1 LKAKIIRKLDFMG
14 QSNKKRC
21 FFLLVGFLGFLSFP
35 QRAALAQSLK
45 VGVAGSPPFVIEEG
59 STTKGISIEIW
70 QKIAAEEQR
79 EYELIPQK
87 SVAASIEAINTGQ
100 VDLVIGSVS
109 ITSDRL
115 QEVKFTQP
123 FFVTEIGLLLPRM
136 PPSLWDRIQPFFGL
150 AFISSVALLVACVF
164 VVGNLLWL
172 AERRRNG
179 EQFPASYWRGVGNG
193 MWWAIVT
200 LTTVGYGDRAPITK
214 SGRTIASIWMI
225 ITTVTLSSLTA
236 GIATTLTLS
245 LSNQGFERFG
255 QPEDING
262 ASIAVITN
270 TTGERWAREYG
281 ANLSRTNTL
290 EEAIQLLIENRVDG
304 VVFDTPALKYYLRHN
319 PEKGLR
325 LADFYFS
332 REHYGFMFPNNTPF
346 LEQFNVGLVELQ
358 ERGIIAEIEAKY
370 LETD

>member
-1 LKAKIIRKLDFMG
+1 MG
-14 QSNKKRC
+14 QSNKKNKKRC

-35 QRAALAQSLK
+35 HRSALAQSLK
-45 VGVAGSPPFVIEEG
+45 VGVAGSAPFVIEEG
-59 STTKGISIEIW
+59 GITGGISVEIW
-70 QKIAAEEQR
+70 QKIAAEEKL
-79 EYELIPQK
+79 EYELIPQE

-100 VDLVIGSVS
+100 LDFAIGSVS

-115 QEVKFTQP
+115 QQVKFTQP
-123 FFVTEIGLLLPRM
+123 FFVAEIGLLLPSK
-136 PPSLWDRIQPFFGL
+136 PPSFWDRIQPFFGL

-214 SGRTIASIWMI
+214 SGRAIASVWMI
-225 ITTVTLSSLTA
+225 IATVTLSSLTA

-245 LSNQGFERFG
+245 LSNQGFERFA
-255 QPEDING
+255 QPQDING
-262 ASIAVITN
+262 ASIGVVTD
-270 TTGERWAREYG
+270 TTGERWAQEYG
-281 ANLSRTNTL
+281 ANLSLTNTL
-290 EEAIQLLIENRVDG
+290 EEAIELLIENRVDG
-304 VVFDTPALKYYLRHN
+304 VVFDAPALKYYLHQH
-319 PEKGLR
+319 PKKGLR
-325 LADFYFS
+325 LADFYFA
-332 REHYGFMFPNNTPF
+332 RENYGFMFPNNSPL
-346 LEQFNVGLVELQ
+346 LERFNVALVELQ
-358 ERGIIAEIEAKY
+358 ERGIIADIEAKH